1 MKRDEAT
8 SAARPDV
15 FRFRR
20 TVFRI
25 LVGVFLAFI
34 VFRGAVLWWQHGEA
48 LVAEQR
54 RAENLAHVIA
64 ENVDRTFGAIE
75 SALNQLAAHSD
86 HIGGPHASRDIWSPV
101 LAATL
106 SGLSAIGSLNV
117 LDADGLVTLSTNPP
131 VTGISRRGLFLHRRL
146 SESGNDDLVI
156 APPVPSQFVAGVTI
170 PVGRPLRDRQGRF
183 IGFVAATFQPERL
196 RGFYAAVDMGPQGI
210 IQLVHPEGYLLFR
223 QPAAQPQTR
232 ELSADHPALTG
243 LRSGSARGFVRAPIE
258 PGGDPYLTAWRS
270 LARPPL
276 IVSVSIGERD
286 ALSAWYAE
294 TVVAGGVVAGMGL
307 MLAIAGLWIAASSR
321 AYGRALAERDAA
333 DETLRA
339 SENRFQAVM
348 DHAPVFVALK
358 DLSGRYTFVN
368 RALERRLGES
378 VASLRGKTTGQVF
391 TKEYGA
397 VHHELERKVLAQKEP
412 VQAEVTSPHPSG
424 PRSLLVVKFP
434 IFDARRELQA
444 IGTISTD
451 ITDQKLAEAQLAHS
465 QKMEAVGQ
473 LTGGMAHDFNNILT
487 VVIGMTE
494 VLADAVADK
503 PKLAA
508 TVRMIDE
515 AASRGAG
522 LIHNLLAFS
531 RKQPL
536 QPQSID
542 VNALVAGA
550 GELLRRTL
558 GEDIDIEV
566 LPEADVW
573 PALVDPSQLTNAIL
587 NLAINARDAMP
598 GGGKLTI
605 ETGNVILDAGYAQAH
620 AELRAGPHVMV
631 AVSDTGSGIPAELLD
646 RVFEPFFTTKDK
658 DKGTG
663 LGLSMVYGFVKQS
676 NGHIKVYSEEGHGT
690 TVKIYL
696 PRAGEAG
703 EPVADAAET
712 AVAGGSEAILVV
724 EDDAQVRDYVTAQLN
739 RLGYATAAVE
749 NAAEALALTD
759 AGAEF
764 DLLLTDVILPGSM
777 NGRQLAEEMVR
788 RRPGMK
794 VLYTSGYTED
804 AIVHQGRL
812 DRGVLLLAKPYRKT
826 DLARIVRQ
834 ALDSRHDE
842 RDGSESFAK
851 QREPAGPISGA

>member
-1 MKRDEAT
+1 MTTDEAI
-8 SAARPDV
+8 SPARPDV
-15 FRFRR
+15 FRLRR
-20 TVFRI
+20 TVLRI
-25 LVGVFLAFI
+25 LVGVFLAFL
-34 VFRGAVLWWQHGEA
+34 VFRGAVLYWQRGEA

-54 RAENLAHVIA
+54 RAENLVHLIA
-64 ENVDRTFGAIE
+64 ENVDRTFGVIE

-86 HIGGPHASRDIWSPV
+86 HMGGPHAAPDIWSPV
-101 LAATL
+101 LTATL
-106 SGLSAIGSLNV
+106 SGLSGIGSLNV
-117 LDADGLVTLSTNPP
+117 IDADGLVTLSTNAP
-131 VTGISRRGLFLHRRL
+131 VTGTSRKGLFLHRRL
-146 SESGNDDLVI
+146 SESASDDLVI
-156 APPVPSQFVAGVTI
+156 APPVPSQYFAGVTI

-196 RGFYAAVDMGPQGI
+196 RGFYGAVDTGVQGI

-223 QPAAQPQTR
+223 QPAAQPPTR
-232 ELSADHPALTG
+232 ELRADHPVLTG
-243 LRSGSARGFVRAPIE
+243 VRSGSARGFVHAPLD
-258 PGGDPYLTAWRS
+258 PGGDPYLTAWRNLS
-270 LARPPL
+270 RPPL
-276 IVSVSIGERD
+276 IVTVSIGERD
-286 ALSAWYAE
+286 ALSGWYAE
-294 TVVAGGVVAGMGL
+294 TFVASGVVAGMGL
-307 MLAIAGLWIAASSR
+307 MLAIAGLWISASSR
-321 AYGRALAERDAA
+321 AYSHALAERDAA

-348 DHAPVFVALK
+348 DHAPVFVVLK
-358 DLSGRYTFVN
+358 DLDGRYTFVN
-368 RALERRLGES
+368 RALERRLGKS
-378 VASLRGKTTGQVF
+378 VASVVGKTTDQVF
-391 TKEYGA
+391 DDAYGE
-397 VHHELERKVLAQKEP
+397 VHRALEQRVLSEKAP
-412 VQAEVTSPHPSG
+412 VQAEVVSPHPSG

-451 ITDQKLAEAQLAHS
+451 ITDQKHAEAQFAHS

-487 VVIGMTE
+487 VVIGMSE

-503 PKLAA
+503 PELAA

-536 QPQSID
+536 QPQSINI
-542 VNALVAGA
+542 NALVESAGA
-550 GELLRRTL
+550 LLRRTL

-566 LPEADVW
+566 QPEADVW

-605 ETGNVILDAGYAQAH
+605 ETGNVILDAEYAQAH

-631 AVSDTGSGIPAELLD
+631 AVSDTGSGIPVELLD
-646 RVFEPFFTTKDK
+646 RVFEPFFTTKSK
-658 DKGTG
+658 DRGTG

-676 NGHIKVYSEEGHGT
+676 NGHIKIYSEEGHGT

-696 PRAGEAG
+696 PRAAETGEA
-703 EPVADAAET
+703 VSDTAET
-712 AVAGGSEAILVV
+712 TVAGGSEAILVV
-724 EDDAQVRDYVTAQLN
+724 EDDAQVRDYVTAQLK

-749 NAAEALALTD
+749 NAAEALALMD

-764 DLLLTDVILPGSM
+764 DLLLTDVILPGGM
-777 NGRQLAEEMVR
+777 NGRQLAEETVR
-788 RRPGMK
+788 RRPRMK

-812 DRGVLLLAKPYRKT
+812 DPGVLLLAKPYRKT
-826 DLARIVRQ
+826 DLARIIRQ
-834 ALDSRHDE
+834 ALGARHDGE
-842 RDGSESFAK
+842 RDGSEISAK
-851 QREPAGPISGA
+851 RRESRLRS